1 MHQKKTEQKTEQKR
15 KSEKNCCK
23 DAVRIYMR
31 SSNLLTNPYKKMFEK
46 NTNQSES
53 DSANPYK
60 KDPKKIRMD
69 DCK

>member
-23 DAVRIYMR
+23 DAVRIYIV
-31 SSNLLTNPYKKMFEK
+31 TNPYKKMFEK